1 MEDFLVELDEMNDE
15 ISEKSI
21 EEILDNIVK

>member
-1 MEDFLVELDEMNDE
+1 MEDSLVELDEMNDE